1 MSRIGNKSIA
11 IPQGVDISIDG
22 SHVKVKGPK
31 GELSI
36 KVDQSMKVISEGDV
50 ISVARPSDDNHHK
63 ALHGLTR
70 SLVANMVTGVS
81 DGFSQNLELV
91 GVGYRANQQSA
102 GVQLS
107 VMLSHNVTILPPEG
121 VKIQVEG
128 QNLIK
133 ITGIDK
139 QKVGQIAAQIRKVR
153 PPNPYTGKGIRYQ
166 GEQVKLKAGKAARR
180 L

>member
-1 MSRIGNKSIA
+1 MSRIGNKPIA
-11 IPQGVDISIDG
+11 VPQGVDISIDG

-36 KVDQSMKVISEGDV
+36 TVDQSMKVNSEGDV
-50 ISVARPSDDNHHK
+50 IVVARPSDSNHHK

-81 DGFSQNLELV
+81 DGFAQNLELV
-91 GVGYRANQQSA
+91 GVGYRAQQQSA

-107 VMLSHNVTILPPEG
+107 VMLSHNVTVLPPDG
-121 VKIQVEG
+121 VKIQVED

-133 ITGIDK
+133 ISGIDK
-139 QKVGQIAAQIRKVR
+139 QMVGKVASEIKMLKPIE
-153 PPNPYTGKGIRYQ
+153 PYKGKGIKEKDQYVLRK
-166 GEQVKLKAGKAARR
+166 EGKKK
-180 L
+180 

>member
-1 MSRIGNKSIA
+1 MSRIGNKSIT

-166 GEQVKLKAGKAARR
+166 GEQVKVKAGKAARR

>member
-1 MSRIGNKSIA
+1 MSRIGNKSIT

-70 SLVANMVTGVS
+70 SLVANMVT
-81 DGFSQNLELV
+81 

>member
-1 MSRIGNKSIA
+1 MSRIGNKSIT

-91 GVGYRANQQSA
+91 GVGYLANQQSA

>member
-1 MSRIGNKSIA
+1 MSRVGNKPITL
-11 IPQGVDISIDG
+11 PQGVNISIDG
-22 SHVKVKGPK
+22 LDVTVKGPK
-31 GELSI
+31 GQLSI
-36 KVDQSMKVISEGDV
+36 TVDESMNVNTEGDAIIV
-50 ISVARPSDDNHHK
+50 KRPSDDNHHK

-81 DGFSQNLELV
+81 DGFARNLELV
-91 GVGYRANQQSA
+91 GVGYRAQQQSA

-121 VKIQVEG
+121 VTIQVEG

-153 PPNPYTGKGIRYQ
+153 QPNPYTGKGIRYQ
-166 GEQVKLKAGKAARR
+166 GEQVKLKPGKAARR
-180 L
+180 V

>member
-1 MSRIGNKSIA
+1 MSRIGNKPIA
-11 IPQGVDISIDG
+11 LPQGVNIAIEG
-22 SHVKVKGPK
+22 SEVTVKGPK

-36 KVDQSMKVISEGDV
+36 TVNQSMKVNAEGDV
-50 ISVARPSDDNHHK
+50 IVIARPSDDNHHK

-81 DGFSQNLELV
+81 DGFARNLELV
-91 GVGYRANQQSA
+91 GVGYRAQQQSD

-107 VMLSHNVTILPPEG
+107 VMLSYNVTILPPEG

-166 GEQVKLKAGKAARR
+166 GEQVKLKPGKSARR
-180 L
+180 V

>member
-1 MSRIGNKSIA
+1 MN
-11 IPQGVDISIDG
+11 VNT
-22 SHVKVKGPK
+22 
-31 GELSI
+31 
-36 KVDQSMKVISEGDV
+36 EGDAIIV
-50 ISVARPSDDNHHK
+50 KRPSDDNHHK

-81 DGFSQNLELV
+81 DGFTQNLELV
-91 GVGYRANQQSA
+91 GVGYRAQQQAA

-107 VMLSHNVTILPPEG
+107 VMLSHSVTILPPEG
-121 VKIQVEG
+121 VQIQVEG

-180 L
+180 V

>member
-1 MSRIGNKSIA
+1 MSRIGNKPIE

-36 KVDQSMKVISEGDV
+36 TVDQSMKVNSEGDV

-81 DGFSQNLELV
+81 DGFAQNMELV
-91 GVGYRANQQSA
+91 GVGYRAQQQAA

-133 ITGIDK
+133 ISGIDK

>member
-1 MSRIGNKSIA
+1 MSRIGNKSIT